1 MGLSSFDLL
10 GDIPASHKTL
20 MKIFLRRVQLT
31 ATELDTAVSELPP
44 EKSIT
49 KEELNAAVDA
59 LVKQGWLKMKEQ
71 NGKIIYS
78 IKQITTGH

>member
-10 GDIPASHKTL
+10 GDIPPSHKTL
-20 MKIFLRRVQLT
+20 MKLFLRRVQLS
-31 ATELDTAVSELPP
+31 AADLETAVAELPP
-44 EKSIT
+44 EKAIS
-49 KEELNAAVDA
+49 KEDLRVAIAA
-59 LVKQGWLKMKEQ
+59 LVQQGWLKQSEQ

>member
-10 GDIPASHKTL
+10 GDIPTSHKTL

-31 ATELDTAVSELPP
+31 ATELEKVVSELPP
-44 EKSIT
+44 EKSIS
-49 KEELNAAVDA
+49 KEELQTAVQA
-59 LVKQGWLKMKEQ
+59 LVQQGWLKQ
-71 NGKIIYS
+71 SDQGGTILYS